1 MACGIAI
8 LGSTGSIGRTTLR
21 VVSWL
26 GEEYRV
32 VALTGG
38 RNWEELAKQA
48 QQVKPRLVATAYPE
62 VAEKLTQAL
71 EDTGIKVAVGGE
83 GLDEA
88 ASHPQ
93 ADIVVSAIVG
103 SAGLLPTMTAVKCGK
118 RIALANKETL
128 VMAGGLVMEEAKK
141 SGAEIIPVDSEHS
154 AIAQCLAGHRREEV
168 ERIVLTAS
176 GGPFLGYSRAQ
187 LEKVT
192 PEEALK
198 HPKWNMGDKITV
210 DSATL
215 MNKGLEV
222 IEACWLFGLPQD
234 RIEVVVHPQSLVHS
248 LVEFADGSLLAQL
261 AVPDMALPVQYA
273 LTYPQRTTS
282 PIEPLNLLEVNSLQF
297 FPPDEV
303 VFPALGLARRA
314 VETGGTAPVVLNGAN
329 EVAVEAFLA
338 GKISFNAISQAVED
352 TLGILDA
359 SSAENIDEV
368 LAADFEAR
376 EVARGAVGVLERE
389 KV

>member
-1 MACGIAI
+1 
-8 LGSTGSIGRTTLR
+8 
-21 VVSWL
+21 
-26 GEEYRV
+26 
-32 VALTGG
+32 
-38 RNWEELAKQA
+38 
-48 QQVKPRLVATAYPE
+48 
-62 VAEKLTQAL
+62 
-71 EDTGIKVAVGGE
+71 
-83 GLDEA
+83 
-88 ASHPQ
+88 
-93 ADIVVSAIVG
+93 
-103 SAGLLPTMTAVKCGK
+103 
-118 RIALANKETL
+118 
-128 VMAGGLVMEEAKK
+128 
-141 SGAEIIPVDSEHS
+141 
-154 AIAQCLAGHRREEV
+154 
-168 ERIVLTAS
+168 VLTAS

-282 PIEPLNLLEVNSLQF
+282 PIEPLNLLEVSSLQF

-368 LAADFEAR
+368 LEADFEAR